1 MIQHFRND
9 TQYGH
14 YFYYVT
20 VCFTTPLIAVVFVYS
35 CSEHGNDQRHL
46 ATCTFS
52 ETRRNQQPEEEDPFC
67 PYPPNVAI
75 DDFGNTAKP
84 LDYTSYFV
92 DDYLITLSDRRIDT
106 IDFFRRYMAGFVISK
121 HENSL
126 SVCRTDD
133 RVNSTDADANDAMC
147 MMIGA
152 TPIVDNDPTFTDTL
166 IRQRYINTSQCTI
179 DGSQVTRMIHG
190 IPILTYG
197 DAVGCVYRDLSVDYV
212 FESGSNRYPD
222 CNNIGFNNQS
232 FSFTIDS
239 STTTDVSTMTDSSF
253 RVSGSVRQAA
263 ESIADFS
270 SVYFGR
276 VYAPISNTQ
285 ITGATIYYN
294 NQVCIA
300 MFI

>member
-1 MIQHFRND
+1 
-9 TQYGH
+9 
-14 YFYYVT
+14 
-20 VCFTTPLIAVVFVYS
+20 VYR

-52 ETRRNQQPEEEDPFC
+52 ETRGNRQPEEEDPFC

-75 DDFGNTAKP
+75 DDSDNSAKP

-92 DDYLITLSDRRIDT
+92 DDHLITLSDRRIDT
-106 IDFFRRYMAGFVISK
+106 TDFFRQYMAGFVISK

-133 RVNSTDADANDAMC
+133 RVDSTDVDSNDAMC

-152 TPIVDNDPTFTDTL
+152 TPIVNNDPAFTSTSL
-166 IRQRYINTSQCTI
+166 RQQYLNISQCTE
-179 DGSQVTRMIHG
+179 DGGRLTREIHG

-197 DAVGCVYRDLSVDYV
+197 DAVGCAYRSLSVDYV
-212 FESGSNRYPD
+212 FESGSNRYPE

-232 FSFTIDS
+232 FLFTIDNNA
-239 STTTDVSTMTDSSF
+239 TVDVSTMADSSF
-253 RVSGSVRQAA
+253 KVSGSIRQAA
-263 ESIADFS
+263 DGIADLS

-294 NQVCIA
+294 NQVHL
-300 MFI
+300 